1 MGINQG
7 PISLDQKYTQ
17 GSGHV
22 FLTGIQALVRL
33 PMAQIRRDRANGLK
47 TAGFVSGYRGSPLG
61 GYDQQLFAARKHLDQ
76 YNIKFQPGVNEDLA
90 ATAIWGS
97 QQLNLSKGANYDGIV
112 GIWYGKGPGVD
123 RCGDVFRHGN
133 AAGSAKDGGV
143 LCLAG
148 DDHGAKSSTVPHQ
161 SDHAFISALM
171 PYLYPSSIHEMI
183 EMGLLGIAMSRYSGC
198 WVGMKVITETVETT
212 AEVDLSD
219 EMKPFIIPT
228 DFEMPPGGLNL
239 RWPDDRYDQDRRLQD
254 YKGFAAIAFAR
265 ANKVNRITMD
275 SPNARF
281 GIMASGKSYEDIRQA
296 LRELGITPDVAA
308 KIGLRLYK
316 IGMPWPLEPQGVRE
330 FAVGLEE
337 IFIVEERREIV
348 ENQVKQELFNWRDDV
363 RPRIVGKMDEH
374 DKRFLTFAAELSV
387 ASLASSLTERLLR
400 LNLNPEIA
408 EMLRAKAD
416 WFNGREATQMQ
427 AVSPVT
433 RTPYF
438 CSGCPHN
445 TSTKVPEGSRAF
457 AGIGCHFMALWMDR
471 NTETFTHM
479 GGEGV
484 PWVGVAPFTN
494 EQHVFANLGDGT
506 YFHSGS
512 LAIRQAVASGANITY
527 KILYNDA
534 TAMTGG
540 QHVDGELTPQQ
551 ITFQLHAEGIRE
563 IYLVSENPHL
573 YPVADIAPG
582 AKVAHRDE
590 LDAVM
595 KACRQVKGASAI
607 VFVQTCAAE
616 KRRRRKR
623 GLMEDPARRVLIN
636 PAVCEGC
643 GDCSVQSNCISVEPL
658 ETEFGRKRTIN
669 QSACNKDYSCLK
681 GFCPSFVTIDG
692 GTLRRRAPSGLENK
706 AAGDLGEL
714 PEPASKPALDRPYN
728 VAVGGV
734 GGTGVL
740 TIGALLGMA
749 AHIEG
754 KASMILDM
762 SGLAQK
768 GGAVLSHVRLSEH
781 TADVTCSRIVTGTA
795 DLVIAADEVVAASK
809 ETMTLCELSRTA
821 GVINSHVI
829 PTADF
834 ILNRDFNFQSRKV
847 NHVLETALRKDS
859 AFVDFTRPAET
870 LLGDAIATNMMM
882 MGYAY
887 QRGLLPLSAAAIEQA
902 IEVNGVAIKMN
913 TQAFRLGR
921 LAAADPARIE
931 AMMKGHD
938 EATSAKSL
946 DSMSLDEI
954 IAHRTAH
961 LAAYQNEKLAARYQ
975 ALVKQVRDAALDR
988 GFGEQLP
995 RAVAINYAKLLAYKD
1010 EYEVARLYTDGHFE
1024 QQLRDQ
1030 FDGDF
1035 RISFNLAPPILGGGK
1050 DALGRPKKRA
1060 FGTWMMPVFK
1070 LLARM
1075 RWLRGTPLDIFG
1087 HSADRRLE
1095 RDLIAGYEKDVATVL
1110 GLLSAANHDAAVEL
1124 LSLPDRIRGYGPVKE
1139 KAVRDAQVRYAQL
1152 AADLA
1157 NPPPAPRQIAAE

>member
-33 PMAQIRRDRANGLK
+33 PMAQIRRDRAAGLN
-47 TAGFVSGYRGSPLG
+47 TAGFISGYRGSPLG

-97 QQLNLSKGANYDGIV
+97 QQLNLSPGAKYDGVV

-133 AAGSAKDGGV
+133 TAGSAKNGGV

-212 AEVDLSD
+212 AEIDLTD
-219 EMKPFIIPT
+219 EMTPFVIPT

-239 RWPDDRYDQDRRLQD
+239 RWPDDRYAQDLRLQD
-254 YKGFAAIAFAR
+254 YKGYAAIAFAR
-265 ANKVNRITMD
+265 ANKINRITMD
-275 SPNARF
+275 SPNARY

-296 LRELGITPDVAA
+296 LRELGITEEIAA

-316 IGMPWPLEPQGVRE
+316 IGMPWPLEPEGVRN

-337 IFIVEERREIV
+337 IFIIEERREIV

-363 RPRIVGKMDEH
+363 RPRIIGKMDDH

-408 EMLRAKAD
+408 AMLRAKAD
-416 WFNGREATQMQ
+416 WFNGRQASQMQ
-427 AVSPVT
+427 AVAPVT

-471 NTETFTHM
+471 NTETYTHM

-484 PWVGVAPFTN
+484 PWVGVAPFTK
-494 EQHVFANLGDGT
+494 EEHVFANLGDGT

-512 LAIRQAVASGANITY
+512 LAIRQAIASGANITY

-540 QHVDGELTPQQ
+540 QHVDGELSPQQ
-551 ITFQLHAEGIRE
+551 ITFQLHSEGIRN
-563 IYLVSENPHL
+563 IYLVSENPGA
-573 YPVADIAPG
+573 YPASDIAPG
-582 AKVAHRDE
+582 VKTAHRDE
-590 LDAVM
+590 LQDVM
-595 KACRQVKGASAI
+595 KICRTLKGTSAI

-623 GLMEDPARRVLIN
+623 GLMEDPARRVMIN

-658 ETEFGRKRTIN
+658 ETEMGRKRTIN
-669 QSACNKDYSCLK
+669 QSTCNKDYSCLK

-692 GTLRRRAPSGLENK
+692 GKPRRRAPASL
-706 AAGDLGEL
+706 GDTSLGDL
-714 PEPASKPALDRPYN
+714 PEPATRPSLERPYN
-728 VAVGGV
+728 IAVGGV

-795 DLVIAADEVVAASK
+795 DLVMAADEVVAAAK
-809 ETMTLCELSRTA
+809 ETITLCESSRTT
-821 GVINSHVI
+821 GVINTHVI

-847 NHVLETALRKDS
+847 NHVLETELRKDS
-859 AFVDFTRPAET
+859 SFYDFTKPAEA
-870 LLGDAIATNMMM
+870 LLGDSIATNIMML
-882 MGYAY
+882 GYAY
-887 QRGLLPLSAAAIEQA
+887 QKGLLPLSAKAILQA
-902 IEVNGVAIKMN
+902 IEVNGVSIKMN
-913 TQAFRLGR
+913 TQAFHLGR
-921 LAAADPARIE
+921 LAAADPARLA
-931 AMMKGHD
+931 AMMKDQD
-938 EATSAKSL
+938 ETVAPKTL
-946 DSMSLDEI
+946 DAMSLDEI
-954 IAHRTAH
+954 IAHRSALLTD
-961 LAAYQNEKLAARYQ
+961 YQDAKLAERYRN
-975 ALVKQVRDAALDR
+975 LVTKVRDAALNG
-988 GFGEQLP
+988 GFGDELP

-1010 EYEVARLYTDGHFE
+1010 EYEVARLFTDGRFE
-1024 QQLRDQ
+1024 KQLRDQ
-1030 FDGDF
+1030 FEGDF
-1035 RISFNLAPPILGGGK
+1035 KFSFNLAPPILGGGL

-1060 FGTWMMPVFK
+1060 FGAWMMPVFRTLAK
-1070 LLARM
+1070 LRF
-1075 RWLRGTPLDIFG
+1075 LRGTPLDIFG
-1087 HSADRRLE
+1087 YSADRKLE
-1095 RDLIAGYEKDVATVL
+1095 RELIARYEKDVATVL
-1110 GLLSAANHDAAVEL
+1110 GLLSPVTFDTAIEI
-1124 LSLPDRIRGYGPVKE
+1124 LSLPDQIRGYGPVKE
-1139 KAVRDAQVRYAQL
+1139 KAVEDAKVRHAQL
-1152 AADLA
+1152 TADLA
-1157 NPPPAPRQIAAE
+1157 NPPPAPRQLAAE